1 MTAPLEVPSGS
12 SHAPHPTG
20 SGMRGA
26 IRRRDEAASHGHE
39 TVIQEICPY
48 LTAVSGAW
56 RSSAPHREHRC
67 GAVDPPGVLSAEK
80 QRRLCLSIQHG
91 ACPAFRAARA
101 SRASMLAPGLDASVV
116 SVADAA
122 RRPIA
127 RTSALVLEHPRLSAP
142 SARWPLDRAVS
153 QVALVVLMV
162 VAFGAL
168 AVARLSSPDPAAAP
182 ISSLSPSDGPSPSVT
197 PRPTPRPS
205 PSPSSVASPAA
216 SGAVPPS
223 AAPSARTYKVKKGDT
238 LVGIASTFGTTA
250 AEIRRLNGLTG
261 SSLKVGQVLK
271 IP

>member
-1 MTAPLEVPSGS
+1 
-12 SHAPHPTG
+12 
-20 SGMRGA
+20 
-26 IRRRDEAASHGHE
+26 
-39 TVIQEICPY
+39 
-48 LTAVSGAW
+48 
-56 RSSAPHREHRC
+56 
-67 GAVDPPGVLSAEK
+67 
-80 QRRLCLSIQHG
+80 
-91 ACPAFRAARA
+91 
-101 SRASMLAPGLDASVV
+101 MLAPGLDASVIA
-116 SVADAA
+116 VADAA

-127 RTSALVLEHPRLSAP
+127 RTSTLVLEHPRLSAP

-216 SGAVPPS
+216 SGAAAPS

-238 LVGIASTFGTTA
+238 LVGIASTFGTTV

-271 IP
+271 LP